1 MVENYVRNAWAK
13 FGILKVM
20 MNSKGFFFFKF
31 SSKRGMEEVLEN
43 GPWMIRTIPIILN
56 PWSPNASLTKEDLT
70 KVPVWVK
77 LHDVPM
83 AA

>member
-1 MVENYVRNAWAK
+1 MA
-13 FGILKVM
+13 
-20 MNSKGFFFFKF
+20 
-31 SSKRGMEEVLEN
+31 
-43 GPWMIRTIPIILN
+43 WMIRTIPIILN